1 MIYCNLMFV
10 HVYNKESTALQNCI
24 GKKKKTLFQTKFK
37 PHQKLTEHKMCLAIC
52 IVTKPRMQGVDVCT
66 DTVK

>member
-1 MIYCNLMFV
+1 MCTIKNLQLC
-10 HVYNKESTALQNCI
+10 KTALVRKNTPWQ
-24 GKKKKTLFQTKFK
+24 KKT
-37 PHQKLTEHKMCLAIC
+37 HQKLIEHKMCLAIC

>member
-24 GKKKKTLFQTKFK
+24 GKKKHTLAKENTPKANR
-37 PHQKLTEHKMCLAIC
+37 T
-52 IVTKPRMQGVDVCT
+52 
-66 DTVK
+66 

>member
-1 MIYCNLMFV
+1 MCTRTIKNLQLC
-10 HVYNKESTALQNCI
+10 KTALVRKNTPWQ
-24 GKKKKTLFQTKFK
+24 KKT
-37 PHQKLTEHKMCLAIC
+37 HQKLIEHKMCLAIC